1 MKTATV
7 AAQLMRLVEAAQR
20 QSRRRVAELRLRER
34 VRAKAARDAQT
45 AKQRERVR
53 SPALSLALSLYHSC
67 RVTGITAVR
76 LESHFRAR
84 ARALKTVQ
92 WKLESATIL
101 TQPGIILLAH
111 TQTDRAGFDALQ
123 ANEYQTVVCSNCN

>member
-7 AAQLMRLVEAAQR
+7 AAQLMRLVDAAQR
-20 QSRRRVAELRLRER
+20 ESRRRVAELRLRER
-34 VRAKAARDAQT
+34 ERAKAARDAQT

-53 SPALSLALSLYHSC
+53 SPALSLSLYHSC
-67 RVTGITAVR
+67 IVTGITAVR
-76 LESHFRAR
+76 LESHFRAL